1 MTRHKHTPGPWFV
14 KSSNKTPIY
23 VSPVDHQEQID
34 ICNVTVTDEDR
45 RSDLGEWIYSD
56 QTKASSKLIA
66 SSPMLLN
73 DLVSSGGPMLAA
85 SVFLF
90 SFFIVPTAAKATGVL
105 L

>member
-1 MTRHKHTPGPWFV
+1 MTRHKHMPGTWFV
-14 KSSNKTPIY
+14 RSSDKTPVY
-23 VSPVDHQEQID
+23 VSPVDRQEQFE

-45 RSDLGEWIYSD
+45 RSDSGEWIYSD

-66 SSPMLLN
+66 SPPMLLN
-73 DLVSSGGPMLAA
+73 DLVYSGWPMLAA

-90 SFFIVPTAAKATGVL
+90 SFFIMPTAAKATGVL